1 MKLQKAHFI
10 CFFVTSLHHSKI
22 LIMKKTLV
30 FIVLQF
36 FCLQKEA
43 FATIQKISILEKKH
57 DLSPFKQQ
65 MILFLQP
72 KRDTSKEECVQIHLK
87 NGIIIY
93 GKVSGMDETQLL
105 VQPCAPKDAQILS
118 IPIITFSQVT
128 DNHGKIIF
136 NNKPKPILG
145 KTEKRGVRLANFSLG
160 SVITGIVGVL
170 LLVLLPRTA
179 TVESEGFIF
188 PKMTSLGN
196 FLIFLFLGGLA
207 LGFIIGVISL
217 MTLKRFKN
225 KNANLKALIGIAP
238 VLTFFLI
245 YFFSSIFRG
254 F

>member
-1 MKLQKAHFI
+1 
-10 CFFVTSLHHSKI
+10 
-22 LIMKKTLV
+22 MKKTLI

-36 FCLQKEA
+36 FCLQNEV
-43 FATIQKISILEKKH
+43 FATIQKTTILEKKH
-57 DLSPFKQQ
+57 YLLPFKQQ

-72 KRDTSKEECVQIHLK
+72 KRDTTKEECVQIHLK

-93 GKVSGMDETQLL
+93 GKVTNMDETQLL

-128 DNHGKIIF
+128 DSHGKIIF

-145 KTEKRGVRLANFSLG
+145 KTEKRGVGLANFSLG

-179 TVESEGFIF
+179 TVESEGFGF
-188 PKMTSLGN
+188 LFSKMTSLGN
-196 FLIFLFLGGLA
+196 FLIFLVLGGLA

-238 VLTFFLI
+238 VSYTHLTLPTKP
-245 YFFSSIFRG
+245 
-254 F
+254 